1 MAEKSGVSGRGR
13 ALVLVIFGREKEKEL
28 VWRWRRKKERKK
40 NAREKGCFLRG
51 FAFWRLP
58 GESFGGEKQAEK
70 TGHLL
75 EKEEDIE
82 SRPSSCRKKKK
93 ELPGETRKQGEDES
107 GCRRDWSEFHVHL
120 DSYASLSFSRF
131 GLFCIARLVDF

>member
-13 ALVLVIFGREKEKEL
+13 ALVLVIFGREEK
-28 VWRWRRKKERKK
+28 RRKK
-40 NAREKGCFLRG
+40 NARERGCFLRG